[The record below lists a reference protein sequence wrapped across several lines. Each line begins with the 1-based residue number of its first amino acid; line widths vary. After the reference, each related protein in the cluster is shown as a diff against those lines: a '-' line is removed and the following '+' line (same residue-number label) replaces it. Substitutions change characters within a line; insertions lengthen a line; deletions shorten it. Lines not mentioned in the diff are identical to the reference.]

1 MSDPA
6 DSLLNDADY
15 RRLTHALLSSV
26 ESQVDAWLDADVIDI
41 DTHRSGGLLELAF
54 PNGSKII
61 LNTQPPLHEVW
72 MAARGGGYHFKWDG
86 QVWRDTRDGVEFL
99 QRLSQESSAQAGVGL
114 NFLPA

>member
-1 MSDPA
+1 MSEPA

-15 RRLTHALLSSV
+15 RRLTHALLSQV
-26 ESQVDAWLDADVIDI
+26 ESQVDTWLDADVIDI

-86 QVWRDTRDGVEFL
+86 RVWRDTRDGVEFL
-99 QRLSQESSAQAGVGL
+99 QRLSQEASAQAGVGL
-114 NFLPA
+114 SFLPA